1 MKQEKA
7 AFQGEKWLLW
17 SGSGTERYLRLI
29 IKLDWKN
36 TVQKQDSLL
45 QAQILMCGKVL
56 TIPRSMKTAMKKE
69 SRTALQE
76 KFMPIVCH
84 RSRKRNGCVM

>member
-7 AFQGEKWLLW
+7 VFQGEKWLHW

-29 IKLDWKN
+29 IRLDWKN

-45 QAQILMCGKVL
+45 RAQILMCGKAL
-56 TIPRSMKTAMKKE
+56 TIPRSMKMVMKKE
-69 SRTALQE
+69 NQMALQG

-84 RSRKRNGCVM
+84 QSRKKNGCVM